1 MHDFIFCDRSL
12 VGRFD
17 HINPTLQHLQQWSAK
32 LWRPQLTSN
41 WMFKI
46 RGAGFFKIEFFYEDD
61 CQFVLNNGPWFMG
74 EVRLS
79 LGRWSPDFDPQNP
92 GPFKTPIWVRNI
104 SRSLCKTT
112 NFSINMSANP
122 AREVPGN
129 DLSNSC
135 ADFMSVDDFIFH
147 DKSLVGRFVH
157 MNPTVQEFSRWSGMQ
172 WSRNLRSKW
181 IFKILGEGFFKIEF
195 FYDDDCQFVLNN
207 ASWFMRE
214 ARLSLERWSPY
225 FDFQNPCPFKTT
237 IWMRNISRS
246 LCNSTNFSI
255 NMSASLAHEVPGNDL
270 SNSGADYMS
279 VDDFIFHDKSLVGRF
294 VHMNPTVQ
302 EFSRWSEMQW
312 SRNLSKW
319 ILKILGEGVFKIE
332 FFYED
337 DCQF

>member
-1 MHDFIFCDRSL
+1 M
-12 VGRFD
+12 
-17 HINPTLQHLQQWSAK
+17 
-32 LWRPQLTSN
+32 
-41 WMFKI
+41 
-46 RGAGFFKIEFFYEDD
+46 
-61 CQFVLNNGPWFMG
+61 
-74 EVRLS
+74 
-79 LGRWSPDFDPQNP
+79 
-92 GPFKTPIWVRNI
+92 
-104 SRSLCKTT
+104 
-112 NFSINMSANP
+112 
-122 AREVPGN
+122 
-129 DLSNSC
+129 
-135 ADFMSVDDFIFH
+135 
-147 DKSLVGRFVH
+147 
-157 MNPTVQEFSRWSGMQ
+157 
-172 WSRNLRSKW
+172 
-181 IFKILGEGFFKIEF
+181 GEGFLKIEF

-312 SRNLSKW
+312 SRNLRSKW

-337 DCQF
+337 DCQFVLNKDPWFMGEARLSLERWPPYFDPQNLGPFKTPIWVRNISRSLCNSTDFSINMSASRAHEVPCNNLSNSRANYMSVDDFISHDKSLVGRFVHMNPTVQEFSQWLGMQWRNMRSKCISKILGEGFFKIEFFYDDDC